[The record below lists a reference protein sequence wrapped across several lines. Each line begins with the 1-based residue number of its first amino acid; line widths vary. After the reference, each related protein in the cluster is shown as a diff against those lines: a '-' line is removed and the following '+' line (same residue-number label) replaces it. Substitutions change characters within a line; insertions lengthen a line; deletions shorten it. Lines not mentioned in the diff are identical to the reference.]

1 MFTLLI
7 TTLEAHT
14 IKVGKTAKIL
24 NRPINTVATSFMSE
38 EARTEAIKRLDEYNF
53 KRKAEDMID
62 IIGHISYLYVKL

>member
-38 EARTEAIKRLDEYNF
+38 EARTEAIKRMDEYNF

>member
-14 IKVGKTAKIL
+14 IKVGKTAKVL

-38 EARTEAIKRLDEYNF
+38 EARTDAIKRLDEYNF
-53 KRKAEDMID
+53 KRKSEDMID